1 MQFTPMNSSN
11 IKAIAHDGEDLYIN
25 FHKGDKVFVYRMVSE
40 GTYYE
45 MLEAES
51 VGKFFHSRIKDQYV
65 TSEVTDKSNLF

>member
-1 MQFTPMNSSN
+1 MQFQPTNSSN

-25 FHKGDKVFVYRMVSE
+25 FHKGNKVFAYRMVSE

-45 MLEAES
+45 MLESES

-65 TSEVTDKSNLF
+65 TVEVDNEILS